1 MRDSYQIIKKPLISE
16 KSLILKEGRNK
27 YTFQVDRTANKFEI
41 KRSLEELFPELKG
54 KVISVNTIS
63 MQGKRKRLRFKEGK
77 KPDWKK
83 AIVTLQKGTEISIY
97 EAI

>member
-16 KSLILKEGRNK
+16 KSLTLKEGRNK

-54 KVISVNTIS
+54 KVTSVNTIS

>member
-27 YTFQVDRTANKFEI
+27 YTFQVDRIANKFEI

-77 KPDWKK
+77 KSDWKK